1 MKISVGLALCA
12 GIFPVTL
19 FAQAPLTIDQ
29 RFALLEQRLHNAE
42 KRADYAESEMKKLK
56 NTTINTPLPPA
67 EKEKTPAPATL
78 I

>member
-19 FAQAPLTIDQ
+19 FAQASLTIDQ
-29 RFALLEQRLHNAE
+29 RFALLEQRLQNAE

-56 NTTINTPLPPA
+56 NSAI
-67 EKEKTPAPATL
+67 KTY
-78 I
+78 